1 MSLINIDM
9 DYPQKYALLQRFL
22 NMDRYD
28 SRILVVRES
37 YYETNTI
44 FRCYCRDYKND
55 SYTVTYGDGFVTIEN
70 LKTGEARKANHL
82 SDLVVFYSEDCLK
95 AYKKGLEDGRKSAS
109 EGV

>member
-9 DYPQKYALLQRFL
+9 DYPQKYALLRGLL
-22 NMDRYD
+22 NLQQSDL
-28 SRILVVRES
+28 RIPVRRGS
-37 YYETNTI
+37 YADHGPNAT
-44 FRCYCRDYKND
+44 CLDYKHD
-55 SYTVTYGDGFVTIEN
+55 LYTVTFGNGFVTIEN